1 MKLFTFKPIAFLL
14 RQSVSNL
21 FSNKS
26 ENTVISI
33 NKNLSLLEVFI
44 VAFESQQKS
53 IGLSILR
60 NNTNNLL
67 NKISQYIL
75 VGKDKSVVTNSYL
88 TDPTSFI
95 KLI

>member
-14 RQSVSNL
+14 KLSVNNSI
-21 FSNKS
+21 SNKS

-33 NKNLSLLEVFI
+33 NRNLSFIYVFI
-44 VAFESQQKS
+44 FVFESQQKS
-53 IGLSILR
+53 IGLSIFR
-60 NNTNNLL
+60 NYTYNLL

-88 TDPTSFI
+88 A
-95 KLI
+95 